1 MANNYIKPHNNY
13 YTGGK
18 MSANQNSENRTQR
31 IKVDTIESI
40 NEADKTK
47 LGRSYTFWVMMKS
60 NKHA

>member
-1 MANNYIKPHNNY
+1 
-13 YTGGK
+13 

-47 LGRSYTFWVMMKS
+47 LGRSYTIWVMMKS